1 MDPVPFKG
9 DVKLALA
16 AMGLI
21 SVDCAESGLDIAC
34 RGLGK
39 GMGVLRKHRY

>member
-21 SVDCAESGLDIAC
+21 SVDCAESGLETAC
-34 RGLGK
+34 QW
-39 GMGVLRKHRY
+39 LREGHGGPSET